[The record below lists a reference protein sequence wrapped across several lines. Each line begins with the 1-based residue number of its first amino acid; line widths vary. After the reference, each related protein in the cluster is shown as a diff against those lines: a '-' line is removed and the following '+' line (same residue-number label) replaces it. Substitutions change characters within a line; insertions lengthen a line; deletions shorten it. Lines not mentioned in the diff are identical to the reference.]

1 MGLAFGLAYLLRFEF
16 AVPLEIVHG
25 KRSVTAHTALPP
37 ARLFGT
43 SERSG

>member
-25 KRSVTAHTALPP
+25 ERSVIGHTALPP